1 MRTGTKRNDTA
12 IKDKRDLYTEGIQA
26 IMIIILSLSPL
37 VFSIRKNLTKL
48 KISR

>member
-12 IKDKRDLYTEGIQA
+12 IKDKRDLGKEGIQA

-37 VFSIRKNLTKL
+37 VFSKKESDQTKV
-48 KISR
+48 I